1 MKNKKQSKERVAT
14 KRERQNKTKRK
25 QGRRKRGWVTKAC
38 RRCKKTTQ
46 ARRDKAVN
54 NVFVHHVF
62 VHICRPPN
70 QVHGFPSNNAVA
82 TKRRGHPRPGRKKQ
96 AMSRG
101 CRACSS
107 HEQPE
112 EVNEGAEEVNEGAEE
127 SQEDDESILGS
138 VFELPLPENNEDES
152 YYMPYD
158 PYSGY
163 WAVPSEALVWWPS
176 DALAPG
182 NWTMVVMPKPGA
194 YEETYINPPY
204 MPPRHPSNRR
214 PDWRGRRGLLT
225 ASGRPNT

>member
-1 MKNKKQSKERVAT
+1 MVLQCQEHQEDPKDRDEFLTLLGAAFAT
-14 KRERQNKTKRK
+14 LGLGLHKDVRAQLLLAYH
-25 QGRRKRGWVTKAC
+25 W
-38 RRCKKTTQ
+38 
-46 ARRDKAVN
+46 DKD
-54 NVFVHHVF
+54 
-62 VHICRPPN
+62 N
-70 QVHGFPSNNAVA
+70 QVHGFPSNNAVH
-82 TKRRGHPRPGRKKQ
+82 RGHPRPGRKKQ

-127 SQEDDESILGS
+127 SQEDDDSILGS
-138 VFELPLPENNEDES
+138 VFELPVPENNEDES

-182 NWTMVVMPKPGA
+182 NWTMVVMPEPGA

-204 MPPRHPSNRR
+204 MPPQHPSNRR

-225 ASGRPNT
+225 ASGRPNTQNRL